1 MIQIKEIA
9 AKETYQVRLEVLRKN
24 IPLPYEFQGDFDEN
38 TFHLG
43 AFKDTK
49 LIAVSTFMKSKN
61 ELFKGEQYQLRGM
74 ATLSEFQGYGVGK
87 QLMETAFQLLKEK
100 NIDILWCN
108 ARVAALNFYR
118 KVGMETIGKPFDV
131 KFIGDHYV
139 MYKNLN

>member
-1 MIQIKEIA
+1 
-9 AKETYQVRLEVLRKN
+9 LRKN
-24 IPLPYEFQGDFDEN
+24 IPLPYEFQGDFNED

-43 AFKDTK
+43 AFKDNN

-74 ATLSEFQGYGVGK
+74 ATLIQYQGYGAGRK
-87 QLMETAFQLLKEK
+87 MMETAFQMLQEK
-100 NIDILWCN
+100 NIAILWCN

-118 KVGMETIGKPFDV
+118 KVGMEAVGKPFDV
-131 KFIGDHYV
+131 KYIGDHYV